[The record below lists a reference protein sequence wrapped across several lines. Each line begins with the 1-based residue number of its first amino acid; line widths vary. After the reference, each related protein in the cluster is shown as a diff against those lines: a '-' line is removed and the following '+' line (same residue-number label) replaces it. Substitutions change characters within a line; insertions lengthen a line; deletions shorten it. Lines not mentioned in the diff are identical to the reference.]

1 METHNCCVVVGCGG
15 IYTVYTQYRV
25 QLQDQNSHFCV
36 AGVAWI
42 LSRQTKDK
50 ESGANICAYTYIHEH
65 DTRKAWEDSSGRWQ
79 TCKTVQIFAK
89 NATSRQRM
97 LLQGVVSYQVFPC
110 QATLHQLPRGESQK
124 SWHWGQC
131 AQRRVSHGVAKRVG
145 DAANYCPYSA
155 MPTIAKSSLV

>member
-89 NATSRQRM
+89 NATSRCCFLPSFPPVRPPCISCLGVKVKSPGIEANVPREGCRM
-97 LLQGVVSYQVFPC
+97 VSLKESEMLQITVHTLPC
-110 QATLHQLPRGESQK
+110 QQLQS
-124 SWHWGQC
+124 
-131 AQRRVSHGVAKRVG
+131 RV
-145 DAANYCPYSA
+145 
-155 MPTIAKSSLV
+155 

>member
-1 METHNCCVVVGCGG
+1 METHNCCVVVDCGG

-42 LSRQTKDK
+42 QSRQTKDK
-50 ESGANICAYTYIHEH
+50 ESGANICAYTYMNMTRGKHEKIHQV
-65 DTRKAWEDSSGRWQ
+65 DDRRARR
-79 TCKTVQIFAK
+79 CKYA
-89 NATSRQRM
+89 QRM